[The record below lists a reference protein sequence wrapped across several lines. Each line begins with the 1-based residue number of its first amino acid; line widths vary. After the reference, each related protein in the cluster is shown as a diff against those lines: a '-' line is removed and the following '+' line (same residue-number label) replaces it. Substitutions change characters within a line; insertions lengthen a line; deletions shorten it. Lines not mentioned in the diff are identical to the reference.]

1 MVNPEGT
8 KAMVRTKQ
16 QLANPEE
23 TKATDVNRDME
34 MTPEGAEEKEDIG
47 VTGRIEGGVA
57 AGIADVEETMDPQE
71 PRTLIMEEGET
82 AGKGEAPEKSARRPQ
97 ASGNL
102 L

>member
-1 MVNPEGT
+1 M
-8 KAMVRTKQ
+8 
-16 QLANPEE
+16 
-23 TKATDVNRDME
+23 
-34 MTPEGAEEKEDIG
+34 
-47 VTGRIEGGVA
+47 A

-102 L
+102 LKAFPWLLGQTFQEEVQSP